1 MDSVGSDARLQVRID
16 RLADVAMT
24 AAGDARAREEE
35 AVATAAGNGA
45 APGALKE
52 EPAVLLGRALE
63 ARATDIAQM
72 VLETW
77 EAGKSES
84 YNEDERVRQDVLRFV
99 VSGSAQVTDFLITG
113 QRPSADA
120 VRAQS
125 TPGRAAANETVS
137 LGDLTKL
144 YLYWRDAHLGIIREE
159 AQRLGLSGSAI
170 GLAEATVRAGSDSA
184 LVRVAKQFDHRR
196 KELQSQLA
204 EEQARLAHQALHDPL
219 TGLPNRVFFLERL
232 SQAVDAATRRSIRSA
247 VLFVDIDRFKAIND
261 VAGHAAGDQLI
272 VGVGNRLRDILR
284 PGDTVARLG
293 GDEFVILCEN
303 LLDAQAEAIGIAERI
318 CSIMVRPFST
328 ANSELFTSA
337 SIGIAFV
344 KPGDDPHVLVA
355 RADSAMYMAKQ
366 HGRARYELYHPAFDE
381 RTTRRAE
388 LINGLHTVIERQELC
403 LHYQPVKALSSGQV
417 VAMEALCRW
426 QHPTLG
432 TVAPTEFIPLAEET
446 GLIVDIG
453 RWVLA
458 EAAAQCRQWRAE
470 GFGAIDVSVNVS
482 GRQLAEPDFAKD
494 VERVLKAT
502 GLPPSALTMEV
513 TESVLVTDGSTAHAV
528 MNDLQALG
536 IRIAIDDFG
545 IGYSSLSYL
554 AKLPVHSLKVDRS
567 FIAGLGSPGQDASI
581 VTAMVELAHKLGLAV
596 VAEGVETEAEL
607 AELRR
612 AHCDEAQGFLLGRP
626 APFGNLRQA
635 GALGPRS

>member
-1 MDSVGSDARLQVRID
+1 MADSPIPGVLPNRATSVDDAALAELGGLIRERAEEIGEQAVARWAERRGD
-16 RLADVAMT
+16 VDGVSGMEADVASVCRT
-24 AAGDARAREEE
+24 ATMSVSQFIATGHAPSEESRRRMSN
-35 AVATAAGNGA
+35 V
-45 APGALKE
+45 
-52 EPAVLLGRALE
+52 
-63 ARATDIAQM
+63 
-72 VLETW
+72 
-77 EAGKSES
+77 
-84 YNEDERVRQDVLRFV
+84 
-99 VSGSAQVTDFLITG
+99 
-113 QRPSADA
+113 
-120 VRAQS
+120 
-125 TPGRAAANETVS
+125 GRAAANATVEFS
-137 LGDLTKL
+137 EVTKIHL
-144 YLYWRDAHLGIIREE
+144 NWRDSVLGVLREE
-159 AQRLGLSGSAI
+159 ARRLEFSPETLHEANERVHSHFDWS
-170 GLAEATVRAGSDSA
+170 LFVMAERFV
-184 LVRVAKQFDHRR
+184 LRR

-204 EEQARLAHQALHDPL
+204 EEQGRLAHQALHDPL

-232 SQAVDAATRRSIRSA
+232 AQAVDAATRRSIRSA

-272 VGVGNRLRDILR
+272 VGVGNRLRDMLR

-303 LLDAQAEAIGIAERI
+303 LLDAQSEAIGIAERI
-318 CSIMVRPFST
+318 CSVMVKPFST
-328 ANSELFTSA
+328 PNSELFTSA

-417 VAMEALCRW
+417 VAMEALCSW

-432 TVAPTEFIPLAEET
+432 TIAPTEFIPLAEET

>member
-1 MDSVGSDARLQVRID
+1 MSVAQFIANGEAPSEESRRRLSDV
-16 RLADVAMT
+16 
-24 AAGDARAREEE
+24 
-35 AVATAAGNGA
+35 
-45 APGALKE
+45 
-52 EPAVLLGRALE
+52 
-63 ARATDIAQM
+63 
-72 VLETW
+72 
-77 EAGKSES
+77 
-84 YNEDERVRQDVLRFV
+84 
-99 VSGSAQVTDFLITG
+99 
-113 QRPSADA
+113 
-120 VRAQS
+120 
-125 TPGRAAANETVS
+125 GRAAANATVEF
-137 LGDLTKL
+137 GEVTKIHLT
-144 YLYWRDAHLGIIREE
+144 WRDSVLAVVREE
-159 AQRLGLSGSAI
+159 SRRLGADTETYDEVRYRVHSHFDWSLHI
-170 GLAEATVRAGSDSA
+170 MAERFDS
-184 LVRVAKQFDHRR
+184 RR
-196 KELQSQLA
+196 KELQAQLA

-261 VAGHAAGDQLI
+261 VAGHAVGDQLI
-272 VGVGNRLRDILR
+272 VGVAGRLRDMLR

-303 LLDAQAEAIGIAERI
+303 LLDAQSEAIGIAERI
-318 CSIMVRPFST
+318 CTVMVKPFSSAHT
-328 ANSELFTSA
+328 ELFTSA

-366 HGRARYELYHPAFDE
+366 HGRSRYELYHPAYDE

-388 LINGLHTVIERQELC
+388 LINGLHQVIERQELC

-432 TVAPTEFIPLAEET
+432 TIAPTEFIPLAEET

-458 EAAAQCRQWRAE
+458 EACAQCRQWRAE

-607 AELRR
+607 AELRK

>member
-1 MDSVGSDARLQVRID
+1 MADSPIPDVLPSRSTSVDDAALAELGGLIRERAGEIGDQAVARWTERRGDLDDVSGME
-16 RLADVAMT
+16 ADVASVC
-24 AAGDARAREEE
+24 RI
-35 AVATAAGNGA
+35 ATMS
-45 APGALKE
+45 
-52 EPAVLLGRALE
+52 VSQF
-63 ARATDIAQM
+63 IA
-72 VLETW
+72 
-77 EAGKSES
+77 
-84 YNEDERVRQDVLRFV
+84 
-99 VSGSAQVTDFLITG
+99 TG
-113 QRPSADA
+113 QAPSEENRRRMSD
-120 VRAQS
+120 V
-125 TPGRAAANETVS
+125 GRAAANATVEFS
-137 LGDLTKL
+137 EVTKIQL
-144 YLYWRDAHLGIIREE
+144 NWRDSVLGVLREE
-159 AQRLGLSGSAI
+159 SQRLGFSPETLREANQRVHAHFDWS
-170 GLAEATVRAGSDSA
+170 LFVMAER
-184 LVRVAKQFDHRR
+184 FDLRR

-204 EEQARLAHQALHDPL
+204 EEQGRLAHQALHDPL

-272 VGVGNRLRDILR
+272 VGVGNRLRDMLR

-303 LLDAQAEAIGIAERI
+303 LLDAQSEAIGIAERI
-318 CSIMVRPFST
+318 CSVMVKPFST
-328 ANSELFTSA
+328 PHSELFTSA

-513 TESVLVTDGSTAHAV
+513 TESVLVTEGSTAHAV

-612 AHCDEAQGFLLGRP
+612 AHCDEAQGFLLGCP

>member
-1 MDSVGSDARLQVRID
+1 MPID
-16 RLADVAMT
+16 RQADAVA
-24 AAGDARAREEE
+24 GGARDVLGEEE
-35 AVATAAGNGA
+35 DALESAPSAPVGA
-45 APGALKE
+45 AAA
-52 EPAVLLGRALE
+52 EPAILLGRALE
-63 ARATDIAQM
+63 TRATDIAQM

-77 EAGKSES
+77 EAGKTES
-84 YNEDERVRQDVLRFV
+84 YNEDERIRQDVLRFV
-99 VSGSAQVTDFLITG
+99 VSGSAQVTHYLITG
-113 QRPSADA
+113 ERPTAEQVRSQSA
-120 VRAQS
+120 
-125 TPGRAAANETVS
+125 PGRAAANETVS

-159 AQRLGLSGSAI
+159 AQRLGIRGEAVR
-170 GLAEATVRAGSDSA
+170 LAEATVRAGSDSA
-184 LVRVAKQFDHRR
+184 LVGVAKQFDHRR

-204 EEQARLAHQALHDPL
+204 EEQGRLAHQALHDAL

-232 SQAVDAATRRSIRSA
+232 AQAVDAATRRSIRSA
-247 VLFVDIDRFKAIND
+247 VLFVDIDRFKAVND
-261 VAGHAAGDQLI
+261 VGGHAAGDQLI
-272 VGVGNRLRDILR
+272 VGVANRLREMLR

-303 LLDAQAEAIGIAERI
+303 LLDAQSEAVGIAERI
-318 CSIMVRPFST
+318 CSTLIKPFST
-328 ANSELFTSA
+328 PNSQLFTSA

-388 LINGLHTVIERQELC
+388 LINGLHTVIERQELV

-432 TVAPTEFIPLAEET
+432 TIAPTEFIPLAEET
-446 GLIVDIG
+446 GLIVEVG

-458 EAAAQCRQWRAE
+458 EAAAQCRGWRAE
-470 GFGAIDVSVNVS
+470 GFPTIDLSVNVS
-482 GRQLAEPDFAKD
+482 GRQLAEPDFARD
-494 VERVLKAT
+494 VDRVLRT
-502 GLPPSALTMEV
+502 SGLPPSALTMEV
-513 TESVLVTDGSTAHAV
+513 TESVLVTDGSVAHAV
-528 MNDLQALG
+528 MDDLQKLG

-567 FIAGLGSPGQDASI
+567 FIAGLGSPGTDASI

-607 AELRR
+607 AELKR

-635 GALGPRS
+635 GALGPRR

>member
-1 MDSVGSDARLQVRID
+1 MADPHSPDVLPSRATTVDESALMELGGVIRDRADEIGDKAVASWMQRQGDAEGLVAME
-16 RLADVAMT
+16 ADVLAVCRTSTMSV
-24 AAGDARAREEE
+24 AQF
-35 AVATAAGNGA
+35 VATGQS
-45 APGALKE
+45 PSE
-52 EPAVLLGRALE
+52 ESR
-63 ARATDIAQM
+63 
-72 VLETW
+72 
-77 EAGKSES
+77 
-84 YNEDERVRQDVLRFV
+84 RQL
-99 VSGSAQVTDFLITG
+99 SNT
-113 QRPSADA
+113 
-120 VRAQS
+120 
-125 TPGRAAANETVS
+125 GRAAANATLDFAEV
-137 LGDLTKL
+137 TKIHL
-144 YLYWRDAHLGIIREE
+144 AWRDSVLAVLGEE
-159 AQRLGLSGSAI
+159 SRRLGVSTATYDEARYRVDSHFDWSLFI
-170 GLAEATVRAGSDSA
+170 MAER
-184 LVRVAKQFDHRR
+184 FDQRR

-204 EEQARLAHQALHDPL
+204 EEQGRLAHQALHDAL

-232 SQAVDAATRRSIRSA
+232 AQAVDAATRRSIRSA

-272 VGVGNRLRDILR
+272 VGVANRLRQMLR
-284 PGDTVARLG
+284 PSDTVARLG

-303 LLDAQAEAIGIAERI
+303 LLDAQSEAIAIAERI
-318 CSIMVRPFST
+318 CSTLVKPFST
-328 ANSELFTSA
+328 PNSELFTSA

-388 LINGLHTVIERQELC
+388 LINGLHTVIERQELV
-403 LHYQPVKALSSGQV
+403 LHYQPVKALSSGLV

-432 TVAPTEFIPLAEET
+432 TIAPTEFIPLAEET
-446 GLIVDIG
+446 GLIVEVG

-458 EAAAQCRQWRAE
+458 EAAAQCRGWRAE
-470 GFGAIDVSVNVS
+470 GFASIDLSVNVS
-482 GRQLAEPDFAKD
+482 GRQLAEPDFARD
-494 VERVLKAT
+494 VERVLRAS

-513 TESVLVTDGSTAHAV
+513 TESVLVTEGSVAHAV
-528 MNDLQALG
+528 LNDLQALG

-635 GALGPRS
+635 GALGPRR

>member
-1 MDSVGSDARLQVRID
+1 MADLPSPGVLPDMATTVDESDL
-16 RLADVAMT
+16 LALSKAIRE
-24 AAGDARAREEE
+24 RADEIGEK
-35 AVATAAGNGA
+35 AVAAWIQRRGEAERLDA
-45 APGALKE
+45 MEAE
-52 EPAVLLGRALE
+52 VLTVCRTSTMSVAQF
-63 ARATDIAQM
+63 IA
-72 VLETW
+72 
-77 EAGKSES
+77 
-84 YNEDERVRQDVLRFV
+84 
-99 VSGSAQVTDFLITG
+99 TG
-113 QRPSADA
+113 QSPSDESRRQMSN
-120 VRAQS
+120 V
-125 TPGRAAANETVS
+125 GRAAANAALEFAEV
-137 LGDLTKL
+137 TKIHL
-144 YLYWRDAHLGIIREE
+144 HWRDSVLAALRVEARGLGVSMATYRE
-159 AQRLGLSGSAI
+159 ARYRVDSHFDWSLFI
-170 GLAEATVRAGSDSA
+170 MAER
-184 LVRVAKQFDHRR
+184 FDHRR
-196 KELQSQLA
+196 KELQAQLA
-204 EEQARLAHQALHDPL
+204 EEQGRLAHQALHDAL

-232 SQAVDAATRRSIRSA
+232 AQAVDAATRRSIRSA

-261 VAGHAAGDQLI
+261 VGGHAAGDQLI
-272 VGVGNRLRDILR
+272 VGVANRLREMLR

-303 LLDAQAEAIGIAERI
+303 LLDAQTEAIGIAERI
-318 CSIMVRPFST
+318 CSTLVKPFST
-328 ANSELFTSA
+328 PNSELFTSA

-388 LINGLHTVIERQELC
+388 LINGLHTVIERQELV

-432 TVAPTEFIPLAEET
+432 TIAPTEFIPLAEET

-470 GFGAIDVSVNVS
+470 GFPTIDVSVNVS
-482 GRQLAEPDFAKD
+482 GRQLAEPDFALD
-494 VERVLKAT
+494 VDRVLRAS

-513 TESVLVTDGSTAHAV
+513 TESVLVTDGSVAHAV
-528 MNDLQALG
+528 MHDLQALG

-567 FIAGLGSPGQDASI
+567 FIAGLGSPGTDASI

-607 AELRR
+607 AELKR

>member
-1 MDSVGSDARLQVRID
+1 ME
-16 RLADVAMT
+16 ADVTSVCRT
-24 AAGDARAREEE
+24 ATMSVAHFIASSQAPSEENRRRMSN
-35 AVATAAGNGA
+35 V
-45 APGALKE
+45 
-52 EPAVLLGRALE
+52 
-63 ARATDIAQM
+63 
-72 VLETW
+72 
-77 EAGKSES
+77 
-84 YNEDERVRQDVLRFV
+84 
-99 VSGSAQVTDFLITG
+99 
-113 QRPSADA
+113 
-120 VRAQS
+120 
-125 TPGRAAANETVS
+125 GRAAANATIEFSEV
-137 LGDLTKL
+137 TKIHL
-144 YLYWRDAHLGIIREE
+144 NWRDSVLGVLREE
-159 AQRLGLSGSAI
+159 VRLLGFSVETLREANQRVHVHFDWSLFVM
-170 GLAEATVRAGSDSA
+170 AE
-184 LVRVAKQFDHRR
+184 QFDHRR

-232 SQAVDAATRRSIRSA
+232 AQAVDAATRRSIRSA

-272 VGVGNRLRDILR
+272 VGVGNRLRDMLR

-303 LLDAQAEAIGIAERI
+303 LLDAQTEAIGIAERI
-318 CSIMVRPFST
+318 CSVMVKPFST
-328 ANSELFTSA
+328 PNSELFTSA

-432 TVAPTEFIPLAEET
+432 TIAPTEFIPLAEET

>member
-1 MDSVGSDARLQVRID
+1 MADSPIPGVLPNRATFVDDA
-16 RLADVAMT
+16 LAELGGLIRERAEEIGEQAVARWTERRGDVDGVSGMEDDVASVCRT
-24 AAGDARAREEE
+24 ATMSVSQFIATGHAPSEENRRRMSN
-35 AVATAAGNGA
+35 V
-45 APGALKE
+45 
-52 EPAVLLGRALE
+52 
-63 ARATDIAQM
+63 
-72 VLETW
+72 
-77 EAGKSES
+77 
-84 YNEDERVRQDVLRFV
+84 
-99 VSGSAQVTDFLITG
+99 
-113 QRPSADA
+113 
-120 VRAQS
+120 
-125 TPGRAAANETVS
+125 GRAAANATVEFS
-137 LGDLTKL
+137 EVTKIHL
-144 YLYWRDAHLGIIREE
+144 NWRDSVLGVLREE
-159 AQRLGLSGSAI
+159 SRRLEFSPETLHEANERVHSHFDWS
-170 GLAEATVRAGSDSA
+170 LFVMAER
-184 LVRVAKQFDHRR
+184 FDLRR

-204 EEQARLAHQALHDPL
+204 EEQGRLAHQALHDPL

-232 SQAVDAATRRSIRSA
+232 AQAVDAATRRSIRSA

-272 VGVGNRLRDILR
+272 VGVGNRLRDMLR

-303 LLDAQAEAIGIAERI
+303 LLDAQSEAIGIAERI
-318 CSIMVRPFST
+318 CSVMVKPFST
-328 ANSELFTSA
+328 PNSELFTSA

-432 TVAPTEFIPLAEET
+432 TIAPTEFIPLAEET

>member
-1 MDSVGSDARLQVRID
+1 VADLHSRELLPEQATSVDDAGLVE
-16 RLADVAMT
+16 L
-24 AAGDARAREEE
+24 
-35 AVATAAGNGA
+35 ATAVRDRVDEISEKAIALWATRRG
-45 APGALKE
+45 PGDFSAIEPDIRDVSRTSTMSVAQFIATGLTPSE
-52 EPAVLLGRALE
+52 ESRRRLSNV
-63 ARATDIAQM
+63 
-72 VLETW
+72 
-77 EAGKSES
+77 
-84 YNEDERVRQDVLRFV
+84 
-99 VSGSAQVTDFLITG
+99 
-113 QRPSADA
+113 
-120 VRAQS
+120 
-125 TPGRAAANETVS
+125 GRAAANDMLAFSEVTKVH
-137 LGDLTKL
+137 LT
-144 YLYWRDAHLGIIREE
+144 WRDSVLAVLREE
-159 AQRLGLSGSAI
+159 AQSRRVVRPTYD
-170 GLAEATVRAGSDSA
+170 EAR
-184 LVRVAKQFDHRR
+184 VRVHAHFDWSLFVMAERFDLRR
-196 KELQSQLA
+196 KELQAQLA
-204 EEQARLAHQALHDPL
+204 EEQARLAHQALHDAL

-232 SQAVDAATRRSIRSA
+232 AQAVDAATRRSIRSA

-272 VGVGNRLRDILR
+272 VGVAARLHDTLR

-303 LLDAQAEAIGIAERI
+303 LLDAQSEAIGIAERI
-318 CSIMVRPFST
+318 CAVMVKPFST
-328 ANSELFTSA
+328 PNSELFTSA
-337 SIGIAFV
+337 SIGVAFV

-432 TVAPTEFIPLAEET
+432 TIAPTEFIPLAEET

-458 EAAAQCRQWRAE
+458 EAANQCKQWRAE

-482 GRQLAEPDFAKD
+482 GRQLAEPDFAHD
-494 VERVLKAT
+494 VERVLQAS

-607 AELRR
+607 AELRK